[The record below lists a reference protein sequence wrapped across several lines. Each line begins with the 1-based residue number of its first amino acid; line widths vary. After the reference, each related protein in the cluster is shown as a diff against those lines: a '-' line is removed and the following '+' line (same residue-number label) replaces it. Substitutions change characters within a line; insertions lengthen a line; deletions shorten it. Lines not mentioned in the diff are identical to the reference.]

1 MSTTRPDP
9 NGITSIWGY
18 HEALGHKW
26 QLFLPMG
33 TVKVKPISISHYKH
47 ALGWSKKKSV
57 VMPHTSAVYQLWHL
71 ELSLTLLSP
80 SFLAFEAEEYNN
92 YRSQAFSPCCSRGN
106 NTLLL
111 CLHPTPH
118 PHLSLLVTFLE
129 FCNPSLSSLP
139 LEILLSSFWQK
150 LLLPVC
156 DTLTH
161 FMQLYYNRT
170 GRWNWKLTHF
180 WRTCCVPGTVQR
192 IFTRS

>member
-1 MSTTRPDP
+1 
-9 NGITSIWGY
+9 
-18 HEALGHKW
+18 
-26 QLFLPMG
+26 
-33 TVKVKPISISHYKH
+33 
-47 ALGWSKKKSV
+47 
-57 VMPHTSAVYQLWHL
+57 MPHTSAVYQLWHL

-192 IFTRS
+192 IFTRSQLILKTTFKGGDDISITQVRKEPLAVKVIELGIKELTQEPISDDSGVCILYAK